1 MMIGAVHPHRDH
13 PHDHHH
19 GRMARDSRAASAAN
33 AESPA
38 GAALSAGAYRETRSA
53 SFTFVTA
60 DGDTVT
66 IDSSA
71 TREFAYA
78 TYESDGQMAS
88 GARSSLSSSASLTV
102 EGTLDAEE
110 LQDIRKA
117 LKFLRRAGQDG
128 EIDER
133 EIESFTRRQDI
144 DSLQSVAGS
153 IEVSRTAVALD
164 VVA

>member
-1 MMIGAVHPHRDH
+1 
-13 PHDHHH
+13 
-19 GRMARDSRAASAAN
+19 MAREPRAESAPS

-38 GAALSAGAYRETRSA
+38 GVAVSAGAYRETRSA

-71 TREFAYA
+71 TRELAYA
-78 TYESDGQMAS
+78 TYDADGQMAA
-88 GARSSLSSSASLTV
+88 GARFSQSASASLTV

-117 LKFLRRAGQDG
+117 LKFLRRAGKDG
-128 EIDER
+128 EIDAR
-133 EIESFTRRQDI
+133 ELETFTRRQDI
-144 DSLQSVAGS
+144 DSLQSIAGS
-153 IEVSRTAVALD
+153 IEVSRSAVSLD